1 MLTRWARSNIR
12 ESIVF
17 ASVMFHPNRRGNRF
31 WPFLEFVSTSVL
43 VFLHLVW
50 FYALLASGLA
60 GGEFLLRAIA
70 STVLF
75 GFLYMLYFIRIEGGR
90 EFPYALAFTLFCSPL
105 LVGIFTVAGLTLT
118 TRSWSTR

>member
-17 ASVMFHPNRRGNRF
+17 STLMFHRNRRGNRF
-31 WPFLEFVSTSVL
+31 WPVLEFISTSVL
-43 VFLHLVW
+43 VLLHLVW

-60 GGEFLLRAIA
+60 NGEFLMRALA
-70 STVLF
+70 STILF

-105 LVGIFTVAGLTLT
+105 MIGIFTVAGFTLT
-118 TRSWSTR
+118 TRNWSTR

>member
-1 MLTRWARSNIR
+1 
-12 ESIVF
+12 
-17 ASVMFHPNRRGNRF
+17 
-31 WPFLEFVSTSVL
+31 
-43 VFLHLVW
+43 VW

-60 GGEFLLRAIA
+60 NGEFLMRALA
-70 STVLF
+70 SNVLF

-105 LVGIFTVAGLTLT
+105 MVGIFTVAGFTLT